1 MNASTLLAFAIALLV
16 LTGGPAAALGADEPS
31 PDRGSVVTSEGRI
44 NINTASE
51 AELTRL
57 KGVGRSVAKRI
68 VEYRQAH
75 GEFKKPEDVRKV
87 EGIGRRLWEQNR
99 ERIVVR

>member
-1 MNASTLLAFAIALLV
+1 MNAWTLLAFAIALLV
-16 LTGGPAAALGADEPS
+16 LTGAAAALGADEPS
-31 PDRGSVVTSEGRI
+31 PDRGSVVTSEGHI

-75 GEFKKPEDVRKV
+75 GEFKKPEDIRKV

-99 ERIVVR
+99 ERIVVK